1 MKRLLQLF
9 TITFLAA
16 WLNQSCDSNPSDL
29 PKFVTFSE
37 ITNSQIALDSFYT
50 QGIASVDL
58 NNDYYPELYMTNSWE
73 GFENHFYNNRKQP
86 ISKDTVSFKLS
97 DKSFSNGCCFC

>member
-1 MKRLLQLF
+1 MKRFLQLF

-50 QGIASVDL
+50 QGIA
-58 NNDYYPELYMTNSWE
+58 
-73 GFENHFYNNRKQP
+73 
-86 ISKDTVSFKLS
+86 I
-97 DKSFSNGCCFC
+97 C